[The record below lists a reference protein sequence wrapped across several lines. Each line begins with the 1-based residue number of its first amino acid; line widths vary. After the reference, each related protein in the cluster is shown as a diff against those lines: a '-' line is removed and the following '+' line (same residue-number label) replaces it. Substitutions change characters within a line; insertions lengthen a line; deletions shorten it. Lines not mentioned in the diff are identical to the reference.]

1 MLIRD
6 ADGNLHVINRS
17 DCKNDI
23 VYYQKIYNLKIKYT
37 KKYKSV
43 ILHVP
48 KTDITSTTST
58 LSSIIKT

>member
-48 KTDITSTTST
+48 KTDI
-58 LSSIIKT
+58 SIFKT